1 MPSDNVKGLLCDVEA
16 EPLARYRQGGYH
28 PVRLGDLFKNGR
40 YRVIHKL
47 GFGGYSTVWAARDE
61 IANRNVALKI
71 ETSETFSTS
80 RELEILQI
88 CSRSQ
93 NEPGSE
99 YISKLLDA
107 FRHDGPNGSHHCL
120 ILDILGSNVPAVL
133 DEKFEGASLPREVAT
148 AVIKEVLCG
157 LSYLHKQELAHG
169 DIHTGNICFS
179 APSLAA
185 ATEGELLRILGS
197 ARIGEVYGQLEQ
209 SHTQGIPEYLVWPSH
224 VPVTDVST
232 RTPIK
237 IIDFGQSF
245 TKSTKPRT
253 LKTPLVLRP
262 PEVLLDDDW
271 DRHVDL
277 WAAGCTIFELITGQ
291 PPFDSIMA
299 TNETLLQQM
308 IESIG
313 ELPPMWQDK
322 VPHDHSQKDT
332 STLQEWLEELVFDVD
347 HPPEFRQEEVKEIG
361 SLIGQLM
368 RFNPSERI
376 SAGEAYRIW
385 NSHFP

>member
-169 DIHTGNICFS
+169 
-179 APSLAA
+179 AA

-277 WAAGCTIFELITGQ
+277 WAAGCT
-291 PPFDSIMA
+291 
-299 TNETLLQQM
+299 QM

-322 VPHDHSQKDT
+322 VPHDRQIQQSCFQVEYVLTIPADSQKDT